1 MLYPQEFDVIVVGGG
16 HAGTEAALAAARMG
30 CATLLLTHNIETLGQ
45 MSCNPSIGGIG
56 KGHLVKEVDALG
68 GAMGLATDEGGIQF
82 RILNS
87 SKGPA
92 VRATRAQA
100 DRILYKA
107 AIRKRLENQP
117 NLWVFQQAVD
127 DLMVE
132 GDGDGARVVGAVTQ
146 VGIRFRARAVVLTAG
161 TFLDGKIH
169 VGLQNHSAGRAGDP
183 PAISLSARLK
193 ELKLP
198 QGRLKT
204 GTPPR
209 IDGRSIDFS
218 KLSEQPGDGVGL
230 VGGWGAPGEPLSAP
244 TGPDVPVFSFLGTPE
259 MHPRQLPCWIT
270 HTNQRTHDIIRSGFD
285 RSPMFTGVIEGV
297 GPRYCPS
304 IEDKINRFAD
314 KDSHQIFLEPEGL
327 TTNEFYPNGISTSL
341 PFDIQLAAL
350 RTMPGLENAYILR
363 PGYAIEY
370 DYFDPRELKSTFE
383 TKAIGGLF
391 FAGQI
396 NGTTGYEEAA
406 AQGLHAGVNAALQA
420 QGKDAFTLRR
430 DQAYLGVLVDD
441 LITKGVTEPYRMFT
455 SRAEFR
461 LQLRE
466 DNADM
471 RLTELGREIGLVD
484 DVRWG
489 AFNRKRDAVSRE
501 TERLRNTWVR
511 PATLP
516 AADAERLVGKALER
530 EYSLADLLRRPGVS
544 YDQVAEVAGLAAGNQ
559 ARLRAEAGKASPP
572 SSDDVSRETP
582 ARSALSAD
590 LGPKLAEAVIEQV
603 EISIKYAG
611 YIDKQNEEVERAA
624 HYENLRLP
632 DELDYMAV
640 SALSHEARQKLN
652 KHRPETLGQA
662 SRLSG
667 ITPAAISLLLIHLK
681 KGRFKGFAGQPGE
694 QASAPAPAQATGE
707 EAA

>member
-1 MLYPQEFDVIVVGGG
+1 MLFPHDFDVIVVGGG

-30 CATLLLTHNIETLGQ
+30 CSTLLLTHNIETLGQ

-68 GAMGLATDEGGIQF
+68 GAMAAATDEAGIQF
-82 RILNS
+82 RILNG

-107 AIRKRLENQP
+107 AIRHRLENQP
-117 NLWVFQQAVD
+117 NLTLFQQAVD
-127 DLMVE
+127 DLIVE
-132 GDGDGARVVGAVTQ
+132 GDRVVGAVTQ

-161 TFLDGKIH
+161 TFLDGRIH
-169 VGLQNHSAGRAGDP
+169 VGLQNHAGGRAGDP
-183 PAISLSARLK
+183 PAVSLSARLK

-209 IDGRSIDFS
+209 LDGRSIDFS
-218 KLSEQPGDGVGL
+218 KLTEQPGDL
-230 VGGWGAPGEPLSAP
+230 DP
-244 TGPDVPVFSFLGTPE
+244 VPVFSFMGHASQ
-259 MHPRQLPCWIT
+259 HPQQLPCWIT
-270 HTNQRTHDIIRSGFD
+270 HTNERTHEIIRSGFD

-304 IEDKINRFAD
+304 IEDKVNRFAD

-327 TTNEFYPNGISTSL
+327 TTHEFYPNGISTSL
-341 PFDIQLAAL
+341 PFDIQLAAV
-350 RTMPGLENAYILR
+350 RSMQGLENAHILR

-370 DYFDPRELKSTFE
+370 DYFDPRGLKASFE

-406 AQGLHAGVNAALQA
+406 AQGLFAGINAARQVRG
-420 QGKDAFTLRR
+420 QDAWTPRR

-466 DNADM
+466 DNADL
-471 RLTELGREIGLVD
+471 RLTEAGRDMGLVD
-484 DVRWG
+484 DARWD

-501 TERLRNTWVR
+501 TERLRSTWVH
-511 PATLP
+511 PNLLP
-516 AADAERLVGKALER
+516 AADAERLLGKAIEH
-530 EYSLADLLRRPGVS
+530 EYSLADLLRRPGV
-544 YDQVAEVAGLAAGNQ
+544 DFDAIAAVASIAKP
-559 ARLRAEAGKASPP
+559 EAG
-572 SSDDVSRETP
+572 VSRP
-582 ARSALSAD
+582 ALYAELGQTLAD
-590 LGPKLAEAVIEQV
+590 TVIEQA

-611 YIDKQNEEVERAA
+611 YITKQNDEVERAA
-624 HYENLRLP
+624 HFESLRLP
-632 DELDYMAV
+632 AELDYAQV
-640 SALSHEARQKLN
+640 TALSFEARQKLA

-662 SRLSG
+662 SRISG

-681 KGRFKGFAGQPGE
+681 KGRFKGFMAADRAGNDSTP
-694 QASAPAPAQATGE
+694 TD
-707 EAA
+707 AAA

>member
-68 GAMGLATDEGGIQF
+68 GAMAIATDEGGIQF
-82 RILNS
+82 RMLNG

-107 AIRKRLENQP
+107 AIRRRLENQP
-117 NLWVFQQAVD
+117 NLWLFQQAVD

-132 GDGDGARVVGAVTQ
+132 GDRVVGAVTQ
-146 VGIRFRARAVVLTAG
+146 VGVRFRARTVVLTAG

-169 VGLQNHSAGRAGDP
+169 VGLNNYSAGRAGDP
-183 PAISLSARLK
+183 PAVSLSARLK

-209 IDGRSIDFS
+209 LDGRTIDWS
-218 KLSEQPGDGVGL
+218 KCTEQPGDGM
-230 VGGWGAPGEPLSAP
+230 PSADGTP
-244 TGPDVPVFSFLGTPE
+244 ASSPVPVFSFMGRAD
-259 MHPRQLPCWIT
+259 MHPRQVPCWIT
-270 HTNQRTHDIIRSGFD
+270 HTNERTHEIIRSGFD
-285 RSPMFTGVIEGV
+285 RSPMFTGKIEGV

-304 IEDKINRFAD
+304 VEDKINRFAD

-327 TTNEFYPNGISTSL
+327 TTHEVYPNGISTSL
-341 PFDIQLAAL
+341 PFDIQYAL
-350 RTMPGLENAYILR
+350 VRSMVGLENAHILR

-370 DYFDPRELKSTFE
+370 DYFDPRSLKNSFE
-383 TKAIGGLF
+383 TKQIAGLF

-406 AQGLHAGVNAALQA
+406 AQGLFAGINAALQCRGEA
-420 QGKDAFTLRR
+420 PWVPSRN
-430 DQAYLGVLVDD
+430 QAYLGVLVDD
-441 LITKGVTEPYRMFT
+441 LVTQGVTEPYRMFT

-471 RLTELGREIGLVD
+471 RLTEDGRRLGLVD
-484 DVRWG
+484 DARWD
-489 AFNRKRDAVSRE
+489 AFCRKRDAVSRE
-501 TERLRNTWVR
+501 TERLKATWVNPR
-511 PATLP
+511 VLP
-516 AADAERLVGKALER
+516 AEEGERVLGKAIEHEHNLF
-530 EYSLADLLRRPGVS
+530 DLLRRPGVS
-544 YDQVAEVAGLAAGNQ
+544 YAALAGMNGGAYQ
-559 ARLRAEAGKASPP
+559 
-572 SSDDVSRETP
+572 SDAVSRET
-582 ARSALSAD
+582 LGDLAD
-590 LGPKLAEAVIEQV
+590 AVIEQV
-603 EISIKYAG
+603 EIAAKYSG
-611 YIDKQNEEVERAA
+611 YIDRQKAEVERAA
-624 HYENLRLP
+624 SFEHLRLP
-632 DELDYMAV
+632 PDIDYLQV
-640 SALSHEARQKLN
+640 TSLSFEARQKLA

-662 SRLSG
+662 ARISG
-667 ITPAAISLLLIHLK
+667 ITPASISLLLIHLK
-681 KGRFKGFAGQPGE
+681 KGGFKGFGVATRP
-694 QASAPAPAQATGE
+694 QAETAAT
-707 EAA
+707 